1 MTEMKISQIIFPT
14 LFGAIL
20 LGITIYFHH
29 KISLVNSKTDEI
41 LDLMT
46 QQQRVLLKHDSIINR
61 EYEEEEEYTHP
72 TPRQVSPQPRYHQ
85 EFEEINTPSPEIIET
100 PKEVKKSPIIVIGAS
115 LDKELM
121 EELNELK
128 KEQEECESE
137 PRLVCEGDIC
147 KIEEVV
153 EKEECESEPRLV
165 CEGDICKIEEFVEK
179 DSIENN

>member
-1 MTEMKISQIIFPT
+1 MTEMKLSHIIFPT

-61 EYEEEEEYTHP
+61 EYEEEEEYPHP
-72 TPRQVSPQPRYHQ
+72 QQRQVPKQEVNYH
-85 EFEEINTPSPEIIET
+85 EFEEINTPSPEVIET
-100 PKEVKKSPIIVIGAS
+100 PKDIKKPPVIVIGAS

-128 KEQEECESE
+128 KEQEDCKE
-137 PRLVCEGDIC
+137 PRLVCEGDVC

-153 EKEECESEPRLV
+153 E
-165 CEGDICKIEEFVEK
+165 DNNIEETEE
-179 DSIENN
+179 ENN